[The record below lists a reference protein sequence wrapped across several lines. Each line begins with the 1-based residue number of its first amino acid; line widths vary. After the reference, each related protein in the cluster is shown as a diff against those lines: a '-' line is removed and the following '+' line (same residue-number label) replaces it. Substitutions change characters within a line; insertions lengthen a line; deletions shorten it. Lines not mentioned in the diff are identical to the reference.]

1 MSPNPH
7 RSTRIADALRS
18 EFFIPL
24 DKRPE
29 ISPHALAALAD
40 FADEQ
45 LAPPHVP
52 LPGPHGEASM
62 YVSLPR
68 PVWDC
73 LGAIAEHVSAQGHE
87 MTHSRIAEMLI
98 TGSLTPLLRT
108 GKTDAE
114 TLDAFFAT
122 LLSAMETRS
131 TQASG
136 HRYSPN
142 A

>member
-1 MSPNPH
+1 MSQDSL
-7 RSTRIADALRS
+7 RTTRIADALGS
-18 EFFIPL
+18 EFVIPL

-40 FADEQ
+40 FAGEQ
-45 LAPPHVP
+45 LASNRVR
-52 LPGPHGEASM
+52 LSGAHGEASV
-62 YVSLPR
+62 YVSFPR

-108 GKTDAE
+108 GKTDAA

-122 LLSAMETRS
+122 LLSAMEPRS
-131 TQASG
+131 TQTSG

-142 A
+142 T

>member
-1 MSPNPH
+1 MSRDPH
-7 RSTRIADALRS
+7 RSRRIADALGS

-29 ISPHALAALAD
+29 ISPHALAVLAD

-45 LAPPHVP
+45 LAPSHVY
-52 LPGPHGEASM
+52 GQASM

-73 LGAIAEHVSAQGHE
+73 LGAIAEHVSAQGDK

-108 GKTDAE
+108 GKTDAA

-122 LLSAMETRS
+122 LLSAMEPRS